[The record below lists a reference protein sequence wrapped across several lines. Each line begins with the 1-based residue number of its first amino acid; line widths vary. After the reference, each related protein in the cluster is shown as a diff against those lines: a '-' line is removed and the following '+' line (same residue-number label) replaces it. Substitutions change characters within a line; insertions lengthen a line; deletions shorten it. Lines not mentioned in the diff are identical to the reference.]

1 MEAIQITNI
10 LYLISA
16 VAFILGIKRLSHPK
30 TARSGNLLSSLGMLI
45 AIIAT
50 LTYPGKEFDF
60 TLILTGVGIGTV
72 IGAIFATRVQMTE
85 MPQMVAIFNGLG
97 GAASAFV
104 ASSEFLSSDIF
115 SDFDL
120 SFIKYFEVKEL
131 IFDSMKI
138 NRFWLKLVEKYFFI
152 NNTDP

>member
-30 TARSGNLLSSLGMLI
+30 TARSGNLLSSVGMLI

-60 TLILTGVGIGTV
+60 TLILAGVGIGGV
-72 IGAIFATRVQMTE
+72 IGILFGRLEIPTELRITRTSLK
-85 MPQMVAIFNGLG
+85 LG
-97 GAASAFV
+97 S
-104 ASSEFLSSDIF
+104 I
-115 SDFDL
+115 SDFFDTTSGL
-120 SFIKYFEVKEL
+120 QTLQIKRSLLTE
-131 IFDSMKI
+131 
-138 NRFWLKLVEKYFFI
+138 
-152 NNTDP
+152 

>member
-30 TARSGNLLSSLGMLI
+30 TARSGNLLSSIGMLI

-60 TLILTGVGIGTV
+60 TLILAGIGVGSSYWSNLCNKSS
-72 IGAIFATRVQMTE
+72 MTE
-85 MPQMVAIFNGLG
+85 MPQMV
-97 GAASAFV
+97 V
-104 ASSEFLSSDIF
+104 
-115 SDFDL
+115 
-120 SFIKYFEVKEL
+120 YF
-131 IFDSMKI
+131 
-138 NRFWLKLVEKYFFI
+138 
-152 NNTDP
+152 

>member
-60 TLILTGVGIGTV
+60 TLILAGVGIGAV
-72 IGAIFATRVQMTE
+72 IGVIFATRVQMTE
-85 MPQMVAIFNGLG
+85 MPQMVAIFN
-97 GAASAFV
+97 
-104 ASSEFLSSDIF
+104 LS
-115 SDFDL
+115 
-120 SFIKYFEVKEL
+120 L
-131 IFDSMKI
+131 IHI
-138 NRFWLKLVEKYFFI
+138 
-152 NNTDP
+152 